1 MSQIKN
7 IEWNYR
13 MILKNKKSHD
23 KNTKGI
29 KVRKAFT
36 VALSAI
42 LCLSC
47 FTACGKDENK
57 SGTRLV
63 FTTGF
68 GKDEVFR
75 IEDATCTKGELMVYL
90 TTTQNQ
96 YEDVYGTEIWNVSL
110 DDVTLE
116 ENVKDTVLAK
126 AAQIKTMYLLAKEK
140 DIALEEAE
148 EKQVEEAAEEYFQS
162 LNETEIELMGITQ
175 DTVEKLYREYAMADK
190 VYHNIIQDVNP
201 EISDDEAR
209 IITVQHIL
217 VRTSRYDGAGNK
229 IQYADSARE
238 AVYEKACEVREL
250 AVDGKSDFTE
260 LASKYSEDTNITYSF
275 GMGEADKVY
284 EEAAF
289 QLETDEVSE
298 VIETED
304 GYYII
309 KCVST
314 FNREETDANKLKIVE
329 QRKNEVFGQEYDR
342 FVETLVRN
350 LNQDVWD
357 EVQLIHNAEVTT
369 SDFFEVYE
377 EYFEE

>member
-57 SGTRLV
+57 SGTRVV

-148 EKQVEEAAEEYFQS
+148 EKRWKRLRRSIFRA
-162 LNETEIELMGITQ
+162 
-175 DTVEKLYREYAMADK
+175 
-190 VYHNIIQDVNP
+190 
-201 EISDDEAR
+201 
-209 IITVQHIL
+209 
-217 VRTSRYDGAGNK
+217 
-229 IQYADSARE
+229 
-238 AVYEKACEVREL
+238 
-250 AVDGKSDFTE
+250 
-260 LASKYSEDTNITYSF
+260 
-275 GMGEADKVY
+275 
-284 EEAAF
+284 
-289 QLETDEVSE
+289 
-298 VIETED
+298 
-304 GYYII
+304 
-309 KCVST
+309 
-314 FNREETDANKLKIVE
+314 
-329 QRKNEVFGQEYDR
+329 
-342 FVETLVRN
+342 
-350 LNQDVWD
+350 
-357 EVQLIHNAEVTT
+357 
-369 SDFFEVYE
+369 
-377 EYFEE
+377 